1 MGTVPTVHN
10 SLGVKIPPYVQSW
23 CSRSDVQ
30 WVRRPPCNTHTV
42 TCHCNTFKPIV
53 FLFQQQQQQNK
64 EKSFLSFGFGAGDG
78 GGGGGGG
85 GGVAPR
91 RESHI
96 NVNVTPQHEYGADT
110 PEIRYRTV
118 PVPYRTVVRIP
129 VLSNSRGYSQCFGS
143 LFIWYVRIRIQSGSR
158 VLMTKNLLLTGEFF
172 LSKIAIYISLGLH
185 KGRPS

>member
-1 MGTVPTVHN
+1 MT
-10 SLGVKIPPYVQSW
+10 
-23 CSRSDVQ
+23 
-30 WVRRPPCNTHTV
+30 PC
-42 TCHCNTFKPIV
+42 FKPIV
-53 FLFQQQQQQNK
+53 TFFQQQQQQNK

-118 PVPYRTVVRIP
+118 PYRTVFRIP
-129 VLSNSRGYSQCFGS
+129 VLSNSRGYSQCFRS
-143 LFIWYVRIRIQSGSR
+143 VFI
-158 VLMTKNLLLTGEFF
+158 
-172 LSKIAIYISLGLH
+172 
-185 KGRPS
+185 